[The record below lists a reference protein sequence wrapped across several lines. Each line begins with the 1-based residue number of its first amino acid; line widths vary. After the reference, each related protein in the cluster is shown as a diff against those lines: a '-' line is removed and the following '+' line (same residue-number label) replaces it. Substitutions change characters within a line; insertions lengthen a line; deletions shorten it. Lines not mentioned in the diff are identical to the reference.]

1 MGKHILLIGVSVGEL
16 AEAYAEQS
24 PAIANI
30 AALKHA
36 LLTEVD
42 ALREDQVTTLINP
55 NLRQM
60 RHAIA
65 LTTYRCRHH
74 ELCLIYYTGCG
85 VIDARTGT
93 FYLPAN
99 DTRLDA
105 ITTTAISSD
114 YIRQALPSIQQG
126 LSRVMVLDCMWGALP
141 QLDRAPIAADMT
153 MEAEPKNRLAV
164 AQLADCN
171 CALFTALGSHTQP
184 WPMTDVELSLYT
196 QCLIEGL
203 TTGLAD
209 IDADGEISVNDL
221 QAYMAQALAAT
232 DRDIFPI
239 ARFGQH
245 TDNSEADLLLRV
257 PPYSPAREYRRTVEN
272 YAHRH
277 RGQILPH
284 ERNVLD
290 FLRFQLGITP
300 HESQVIEAEVLAPYA
315 DHQQN
320 CDRYRHALTA
330 ALELETPLGTSL
342 KKWLRHLQSE
352 LSLSYEDVS
361 AIETQLINPTHDHL
375 QALPQ
380 WLPPVDQPQ
389 LPASALNP
397 NGSIDGSHYR

>member
-1 MGKHILLIGVSVGEL
+1 MGKHILLIGVSAGEL

-30 AALKHA
+30 TALKHA
-36 LLTEVD
+36 LLTEVE

-55 NLRQM
+55 NLRQL

-65 LTTYRCRHH
+65 LMTYRCRHH
-74 ELCLIYYTGCG
+74 ELCLIYYSGCG
-85 VIDARTGT
+85 VIDPRTGT

-99 DTRLDA
+99 DTRLEA

-114 YIRQALPSIQQG
+114 YIRQALPSIQPG
-126 LSRVMVLDCMWGALP
+126 LNRVMVLDCMWGALP
-141 QLDRAPIAADMT
+141 PSDPPIALAI
-153 MEAEPKNRLAV
+153 EAETHNRLAA

-184 WPMTDVELSLYT
+184 WPMTDTGLSLYT

-209 IDADGEISVNDL
+209 IDADGVISVNDL
-221 QAYMAQALAAT
+221 QAYMAQALGAT
-232 DRDIFPI
+232 ERDIFPI
-239 ARFGQH
+239 ARCGQ
-245 TDNSEADLLLRV
+245 TTGDLQEASLLQV
-257 PPYSPAREYRRTVEN
+257 QPYSPEREYRRTVED

-277 RGQILPH
+277 RGQILPQ

-300 HESQVIEAEVLAPYA
+300 HQSQVIEAEVLAPYA

-330 ALELETPLGTSL
+330 ALELESPLGNPL
-342 KKWLRHLQSE
+342 KKWLRHLQNE
-352 LSLSYEDVS
+352 LSLSYEDV
-361 AIETQLINPTHDHL
+361 ATIEAQLMAPDHL
-375 QALPQ
+375 QPLPQ
-380 WLPPVDQPQ
+380 WLPPVERPQ

-397 NGSIDGSHYR
+397 NGSSDGNHYR